1 MENCPHDDSMG
12 SAEVGTKNEEIS
24 GAGLSPEPG
33 LGFRV
38 IRGGP
43 QSLGFKGGAVAS
55 LGLRFESLC

>member
-1 MENCPHDDSMG
+1 MG